1 MTTTTNIKAGA
12 RLTLDEFFELPEMEQ
27 RIELH
32 EGALYIMPEPNL
44 DHQFLTQLLWKY
56 LFDQLVAAGL
66 AYAYVPVNLALS
78 ATVCVAPDIIVVRA
92 GREDIIHRVRV
103 YGAPDIVVEVLSSDR
118 NRDLVDK
125 REWYAAAGVPEYW
138 ILDPDADT
146 LTPLALGDD
155 GRYRERAVRT
165 AADTLTTPL
174 FPAFSRPLAQ
184 LFDHPARIRR

>member
-1 MTTTTNIKAGA
+1 MTTTTSIKAGA

-92 GREDIIHRVRV
+92 GREGTIHRVRV

-125 REWYAAAGVPEYW
+125 RRWYAAAGVAEYW
-138 ILDPDADT
+138 ILDTGP
-146 LTPLALGDD
+146 
-155 GRYRERAVRT
+155 GRRH
-165 AADTLTTPL
+165 P
-174 FPAFSRPLAQ
+174 
-184 LFDHPARIRR
+184 HPAGAGRRWALPGAGRPHRRRHPDHAPVPGVQPAAGATV